1 MQSTLQGHAF
11 INKEKYLK
19 MEQRIDELEVEVS
32 VLQGFIGDILEHLNM
47 DRADQNFSP
56 LLAEWFEHMNNN
68 IKK

>member
-1 MQSTLQGHAF
+1 
-11 INKEKYLK
+11 

-32 VLQGFIGDILEHLNM
+32 FLQGFIGDILEHLNM

-68 IKK
+68 NIKK